1 MEVKTLYP
9 IKPNQRLKVA
19 AYARIS
25 NDKEASEPS
34 LEEQIDHYTRLIIA
48 TKDWD
53 YAGVYFD
60 NGISGTTIYKRK
72 GFMKMVEQALAGNI
86 DLILVK
92 SLSRFSRNVID
103 MLEILRKL
111 RNAGVEVYF
120 EDQCISSLDTKCDQA
135 LTIYAKFAEM
145 EATTTSER
153 TKWRLDINR
162 KNGKYYIPVNHMM
175 GYRYDENK
183 NVIIH
188 EEEAKTIR
196 LIYQMY
202 LEGNGTVTISNY
214 LIAHGYKNRRGLV
227 SWSVSGVNRILTNEK
242 YVGNCL
248 IQKTFIQDPLS
259 KKKVYNHG
267 QKKQYL
273 IEGGH
278 PAIIDKYT
286 FDKVQEIMDKKRAR
300 YKLKT
305 YENTEN
311 YNPEFIRSQY
321 TSFFLCPYCGKHY
334 VIKTNHYNGVATKKF
349 LCCNSN
355 MTNKKCKSENYP
367 LDVMK
372 EIMAKQIK
380 ILKSNLSSFKE
391 ALKDVYKVSEEDNH
405 KEEIDTL
412 NSQIDELRERYDS
425 ISEYQDDYFVAIKND
440 IITRVN
446 ALVEQ
451 RASYQSNITTQEEY
465 DEIVRDILSKV
476 KDFPDEFDDI
486 GNTDYRSILSNG
498 VIVNKGLIYFI
509 IGNSDIK
516 LPLNPKLLFKSA
528 IEYKV
533 RLTTFTT
540 QFGVLINK

>member
-25 NDKEASEPS
+25 NDKEANEPS

-135 LTIYAKFAEM
+135 LTIYSKFAEM

-214 LIAHGYKNRRGLV
+214 LITHGYKNRRGLV

-278 PAIIDKYT
+278 PAIIDKFT
-286 FDKVQEIMDKKRAR
+286 FDKVQEIMVKRFLHDKIGF
-300 YKLKT
+300 LEMSDLIETTMQKT
-305 YENTEN
+305 PFIA
-311 YNPEFIRSQY
+311 NP
-321 TSFFLCPYCGKHY
+321 T
-334 VIKTNHYNGVATKKF
+334 
-349 LCCNSN
+349 
-355 MTNKKCKSENYP
+355 
-367 LDVMK
+367 LD
-372 EIMAKQIK
+372 
-380 ILKSNLSSFKE
+380 
-391 ALKDVYKVSEEDNH
+391 
-405 KEEIDTL
+405 
-412 NSQIDELRERYDS
+412 
-425 ISEYQDDYFVAIKND
+425 D
-440 IITRVN
+440 IIATHAEAVRI
-446 ALVEQ
+446 AEQ
-451 RASYQSNITTQEEY
+451 
-465 DEIVRDILSKV
+465 L
-476 KDFPDEFDDI
+476 
-486 GNTDYRSILSNG
+486 G
-498 VIVNKGLIYFI
+498 
-509 IGNSDIK
+509 
-516 LPLNPKLLFKSA
+516 
-528 IEYKV
+528 
-533 RLTTFTT
+533 
-540 QFGVLINK
+540 